1 MIQEI
6 LLFILLMSL
15 SIGMFTNVLSGFASF
30 PDRSEGHF
38 YIYLLTTIILMIAMY
53 CVISLTSY

>member
-6 LLFILLMSL
+6 LLFALLISL
-15 SIGMFTNVLSGFASF
+15 SVGMFVNVLSGFASF

-38 YIYLLTTIILMIAMY
+38 YIYVINTIVLTIAMY